1 MVHEHVKA
9 MVKILFE
16 RGNYLL
22 DEFFF
27 FLFLI
32 QQFSI
37 SIFKR
42 MKIVVEDSIL
52 IFIVVQLI
60 GSIDSL
66 CVLHIHKV

>member
-1 MVHEHVKA
+1 MVHEYVKA